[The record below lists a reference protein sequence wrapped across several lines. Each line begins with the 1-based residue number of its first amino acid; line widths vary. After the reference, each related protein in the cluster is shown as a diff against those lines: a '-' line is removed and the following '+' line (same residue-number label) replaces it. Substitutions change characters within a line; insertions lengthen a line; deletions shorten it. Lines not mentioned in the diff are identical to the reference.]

1 MSEIYK
7 NPQNSLQSSDGAIP
21 LAGSGSSE
29 DWSVDY
35 QREHMQ
41 KDAAK
46 PLNVNFSFYWWSY
59 IFILGL
65 MKDHKKSTCREKC
78 VNLSFNVLLTV
89 LMSSSV

>member
-41 KDAAK
+41 KDAA
-46 PLNVNFSFYWWSY
+46 
-59 IFILGL
+59 
-65 MKDHKKSTCREKC
+65 
-78 VNLSFNVLLTV
+78 NL
-89 LMSSSV
+89 